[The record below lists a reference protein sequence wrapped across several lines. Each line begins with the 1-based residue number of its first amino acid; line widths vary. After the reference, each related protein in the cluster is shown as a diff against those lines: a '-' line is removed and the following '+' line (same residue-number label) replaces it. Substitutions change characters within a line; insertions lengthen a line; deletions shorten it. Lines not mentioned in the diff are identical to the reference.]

1 MAFGMERDE
10 DNIPRNPEEEQ
21 SSSPKGGPPGRSWCE
36 RPHEASRARR
46 RRGAATRQVRGAGR
60 DDSSHRRRPRL
71 VPEARRV
78 RVMTCLCQDASD
90 LGSRRLRGR
99 GEGGETLLYLG
110 FVKKKRKE
118 PGWREV
124 GVARTRY
131 KAEREFRV
139 HGERRRRWW
148 KWI

>member
-10 DNIPRNPEEEQ
+10 DNIPRNPEEKQ

-46 RRGAATRQVRGAGR
+46 RRGAATRQVRGPGR

-99 GEGGETLLYLG
+99 GEGGGDITVPGICKEEEKRAGLERGGSGADTL
-110 FVKKKRKE
+110 
-118 PGWREV
+118 
-124 GVARTRY
+124 
-131 KAEREFRV
+131 
-139 HGERRRRWW
+139 
-148 KWI
+148 